1 MNYMVRQ
8 MVTGA
13 MEKIKTRS
21 GEAEGNAEI
30 FFLLYFIFRQ
40 EVKFFGGRDQGGGST
55 VEALMGAG
63 PTTLSGNHDR
73 GHI

>member
-1 MNYMVRQ
+1 

-30 FFLLYFIFRQ
+30 FFLLYFIFR
-40 EVKFFGGRDQGGGST
+40 
-55 VEALMGAG
+55 
-63 PTTLSGNHDR
+63 
-73 GHI
+73 